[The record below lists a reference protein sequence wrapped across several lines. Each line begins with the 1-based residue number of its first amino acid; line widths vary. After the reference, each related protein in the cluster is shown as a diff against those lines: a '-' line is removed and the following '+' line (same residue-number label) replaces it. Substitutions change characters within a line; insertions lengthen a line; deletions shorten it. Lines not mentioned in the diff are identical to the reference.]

1 MRATY
6 KGYTFAD
13 VTTPTDGGRFKAR
26 AAIMALDGGRTRSQ
40 RFLDLETFNTEAE
53 ARARV
58 AVAAK
63 AWIDSDLG
71 QDKLALP
78 SSFMPFE

>member
-13 VTTPTDGGRFKAR
+13 VTTPTEAGRFKAR

-40 RFLDLETFNTEAE
+40 RFLDLETFNTQAE
-53 ARARV
+53 ASARV
-58 AVAAK
+58 AAAAK
-63 AWIDSDLG
+63 AWIDADLG

-78 SSFMPFE
+78 SGFMPFD